1 MGQRELEIKL
11 EVGPDT
17 LDKLRRKPV
26 FNAMAAVKPS
36 RTSLRSIYYD
46 TPDLSLRNQ
55 RASLRLRA
63 KGGGWLQT
71 LKSGTGVVNG
81 VSNPVETE
89 IEVGGPSLE
98 LDRIGDADQKDWL
111 AKLVD
116 AQPLDPV
123 FETVIDRTIWLLDC
137 DGEAVIELAV
147 DDGTVEASGE
157 SEDISEIELE
167 LKSGPSRALL
177 EATEKLFDGEPVD
190 LATMSKAQ
198 RGYALLEK
206 QKADRTPAR
215 PVNADKPALSPE
227 MTPIDAVKTLGRSA
241 ANQILGNWSALGS
254 SEDSEV
260 PHQLRVGLRRLRTT
274 LKLFSSLGNSAAL
287 QRLSDEA
294 RELGRIVGAVRDADV
309 LIEDIV
315 TPVMERDGADRR
327 FETLLL
333 VLEQER
339 AKRRQAV
346 REALAEGRWTWFKL
360 NCTLFEQAVERALD
374 SGVSA
379 DANAYVV
386 VFSARELDKAWKRV
400 RKKGKGFERQDV
412 SERHAMRK
420 SLKTLRYACDF
431 LSPLFSRKQSGK
443 FVMKLKKLQDIFG
456 YLNDVAMAEE
466 LETFISERYADRE
479 DLLESVAAIR
489 KWHRKRA
496 KAADKKAGKRWR
508 KLKEQERFWSSG
520 NAAVNAPN

>member
-11 EVGPDT
+11 EVGPDI
-17 LDKLRRKPV
+17 LDRVKRKPV
-26 FNAMAAVKPS
+26 FTAMAAVKPS

-46 TPDLSLRNQ
+46 TPDHSLRNQ
-55 RASLRLRA
+55 SASLRLRA

-71 LKSGTGVVNG
+71 FKSGTGVVNG
-81 VSNPVETE
+81 VSNPIETE
-89 IEVGGPSLE
+89 VEVGGPSLE
-98 LDRIGDADQKDWL
+98 LDRIGGDEQKEWF

-116 AQPLDPV
+116 AKPLDPV
-123 FETVIDRTIWLLDC
+123 FETLIDRTIWLLDC

-157 SEDISEIELE
+157 SEEISEIELE

-198 RGYALLEK
+198 RGYALL
-206 QKADRTPAR
+206 QKAKPDTASAR
-215 PVNADKPALSPE
+215 PINADKPALSPE
-227 MTPIDAVKTLGRSA
+227 MTPVDAIKVLGRSA
-241 ANQILGNWSALGS
+241 ANQILGNWAMLGG

-274 LKLFSSLGNSAAL
+274 LKLFSSLGDSDAL
-287 QRLSDEA
+287 ERLSDEA
-294 RELGRIVGAVRDADV
+294 RELGRIVGAARDADV

-315 TPVMERDGADRR
+315 TPVMARDSADSR

-339 AKRRQAV
+339 ANRRQAV

-374 SGVSA
+374 KGLSPN
-379 DANAYVV
+379 ANAEIT
-386 VFSARELDKAWKRV
+386 VFSARELDKAWKHV
-400 RKKGKGFERQDV
+400 RKRGKGFDRQKAP
-412 SERHAMRK
+412 ERHAMRK

-431 LSPLFSRKQSGK
+431 LSPLFSHKESEKFGK
-443 FVMKLKKLQDIFG
+443 RLKKLQDIFG
-456 YLNDVAMAEE
+456 YLNDVAMAEG
-466 LETFISERYADRE
+466 LETFISERYPDRE
-479 DLLESVAAIR
+479 DLHESVAVIR
-489 KWHRKRA
+489 KWHRKQA

-508 KLKEQERFWSSG
+508 KLKDSPKFW
-520 NAAVNAPN
+520 AV